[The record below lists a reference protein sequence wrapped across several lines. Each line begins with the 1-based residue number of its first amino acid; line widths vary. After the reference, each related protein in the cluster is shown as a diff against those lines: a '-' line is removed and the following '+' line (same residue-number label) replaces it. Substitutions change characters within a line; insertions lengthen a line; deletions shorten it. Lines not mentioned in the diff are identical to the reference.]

1 MRLQGMSVPAAA
13 PSSLRTQQKELA
25 RGLIIDATARVILRT
40 GIHQF
45 SMQEVADEAG
55 VSLRTLYRYHPSREA
70 LVDGVG
76 AEIEQGLADA
86 GLTQELH
93 APITP
98 GSLATLVGDAFRITE
113 RRGADLARAWVVI
126 NMATGARSR
135 LSRRHDR
142 LVRDVVEDLGPHL
155 EQSERDRVFGV
166 IRYLASVTA
175 WKVMRDDLGMETEE
189 LAQAVG
195 WAIRTLLENLEGG
208 GGPVD
213 RH

>member
-1 MRLQGMSVPAAA
+1 MSVPVAA
-13 PSSLRTQQKELA
+13 PSSLRTQQKDLA
-25 RGLIIDATARVILRT
+25 RGLIVGATARVILRT

-55 VSLRTLYRYHPSREA
+55 VSLRTLYRYYPSREE

-76 AEIEQGLADA
+76 AEIDQGLEDA
-86 GLTQELH
+86 GLTTELD

-98 GSLATLVGDAFRITE
+98 ESLAMLVGDAFRITE

-126 NMATGARSR
+126 NMVTGARSAS
-135 LSRRHDR
+135 SRRRDR

-155 EQSERDRVFGV
+155 EQLEKDRVFGV
-166 IRYLASVTA
+166 IRYLASAIA
-175 WKVMRDDLGMETEE
+175 WKVMRDDLEMETEE

-195 WAIRTLLENLEGG
+195 WAVRTLLENVEGG
-208 GGPVD
+208 GGPID